1 MNSDEISNTINNGTV
16 EWSGAGIT
24 ALVLFIAAWILNKW
38 GREQEWIPVVVMAFS
53 VLGSFVFHAS
63 AWSVSI
69 GSGMSSWMNDNNW
82 PATLVMGVAF
92 FVSMFMVIAD
102 LKADP
107 TVNGLAVTMLFIAP
121 ITAHGTSGWIGA
133 IVNFGYESLTAL
145 AVGLVT
151 NMFGH

>member
-1 MNSDEISNTINNGTV
+1 MNGDEISNTINNGTV
-16 EWSGAGIT
+16 EWSGAGVT
-24 ALVLFIAAWILNKW
+24 ALVLFIAAFIMNKW
-38 GREQEWIPVVVMAFS
+38 GRERDWIPVVVMAFS

-63 AWSVSI
+63 QWSQTI
-69 GSGMSSWMNDNNW
+69 GAGMATWMNDNNW

-92 FVSMFMVIAD
+92 GVSMSMVIAD

-133 IVNFGYESLTAL
+133 IVNFGYESLTAI